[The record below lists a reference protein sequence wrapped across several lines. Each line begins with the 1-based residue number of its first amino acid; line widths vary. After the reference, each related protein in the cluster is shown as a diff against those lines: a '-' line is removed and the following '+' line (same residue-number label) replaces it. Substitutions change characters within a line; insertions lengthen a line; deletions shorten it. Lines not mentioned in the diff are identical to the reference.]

1 MFITILVLLRGNRRI
16 TVLFDTFMPSLFAPT
31 AQGARH
37 HKTREKQVAMIA
49 QKVVDA
55 NQTHE
60 ERRSFIASPDA

>member
-1 MFITILVLLRGNRRI
+1 
-16 TVLFDTFMPSLFAPT
+16 VLFYLFKPSLFAPT
-31 AQGARH
+31 AQGPWH

-60 ERRSFIASPDA
+60 QRRPLVTSANA

>member
-1 MFITILVLLRGNRRI
+1 
-16 TVLFDTFMPSLFAPT
+16 VLFDPFMPSLFAPT

-49 QKVVDA
+49 QKMVDA

-60 ERRSFIASPDA
+60 QRRPLITSPNA

>member
-1 MFITILVLLRGNRRI
+1 
-16 TVLFDTFMPSLFAPT
+16 VLFDPFMPSLFAPT

-60 ERRSFIASPDA
+60 QRRPFIASTNA